1 MPTWAS
7 HAWSRLQSL
16 NITYWAIIVAFLSK
30 KLRVGSTTFFIKT
43 WHAFLF
49 SSKSTAGMT
58 TGEHLSTGWSGELLA
73 LLLITNILQGPNST
87 SGVDL
92 HHDISTIAALLHLSV
107 SLKLLASFANVIRES
122 VATLAL
128 LCFAANTAE
137 SIFGIVL
144 CHFRSEWL
152 VVGILDILQFALDK
166 LELGL
171 TFNAWDNIALL
182 PNALVLEVAHAFFSN

>member
-1 MPTWAS
+1 M
-7 HAWSRLQSL
+7 
-16 NITYWAIIVAFLSK
+16 
-30 KLRVGSTTFFIKT
+30 
-43 WHAFLF
+43 
-49 SSKSTAGMT
+49 
-58 TGEHLSTGWSGELLA
+58 
-73 LLLITNILQGPNST
+73 
-87 SGVDL
+87 
-92 HHDISTIAALLHLSV
+92 
-107 SLKLLASFANVIRES
+107 SLKLLASLANVIREC

-171 TFNAWDNIALL
+171 TFNAGDNIALL